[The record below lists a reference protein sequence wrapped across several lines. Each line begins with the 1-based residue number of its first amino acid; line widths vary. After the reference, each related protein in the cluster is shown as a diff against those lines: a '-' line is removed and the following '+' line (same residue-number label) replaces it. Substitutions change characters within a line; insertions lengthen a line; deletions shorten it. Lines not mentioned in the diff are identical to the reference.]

1 MTTIIDAA
9 GWTLVHF
16 LWQGAAI
23 AAAAAIGLRL
33 LRRGSPQAR
42 YVLACV
48 ALAAMLA
55 SPAVTA
61 ARLLSPTP
69 PAVAPVQRTLFL
81 RVLPQGT
88 HESEMLR
95 FVGFRRRSVAAGTT
109 AAGPG
114 DAAPR
119 GGTLVM
125 PALVVAWLAA
135 PSGEKKI
142 EAPSTALKLS
152 ESPAD

>member
-81 RVLPQGT
+81 RVLPQGA

-95 FVGFRRRSVAAGTT
+95 FVGFRRRSVAAG
-109 AAGPG
+109 
-114 DAAPR
+114 D
-119 GGTLVM
+119 GGGR
-125 PALVVAWLAA
+125 AR
-135 PSGEKKI
+135 
-142 EAPSTALKLS
+142 
-152 ESPAD
+152 

>member
-1 MTTIIDAA
+1 MIDSS
-9 GWTLVHF
+9 GFMQTLAWSLLHF

-23 AAAAAIGLRL
+23 AAAAALGLRL

-42 YVLACV
+42 YVLACA

-81 RVLPQGT
+81 RVLPQGAT
-88 HESEMLR
+88 RVRCCGSSASVAGR
-95 FVGFRRRSVAAGTT
+95 WRRGRRRQGPVTRRRGAAH
-109 AAGPG
+109 
-114 DAAPR
+114 
-119 GGTLVM
+119 
-125 PALVVAWLAA
+125 
-135 PSGEKKI
+135 S
-142 EAPSTALKLS
+142 
-152 ESPAD
+152 